1 MLPMRRLPLL
11 ALLGACLFALS
22 ACGDKDKEG
31 LTKAC
36 GTAEPAMSTSPSLP
50 GKFPDA
56 QGMIYTGVKKQGP
69 ATVATGYVE
78 QAIGPAHDAFTTAVK
93 GAPGYSIT
101 KNEQDAADAEV
112 NFAGAGNSGQV
123 KLLQE
128 CKDRTTVTITIR
140 PA

>member
-1 MLPMRRLPLL
+1 MRRLTLL
-11 ALLGACLFALS
+11 ALLAVCLFALA
-22 ACGDKDKEG
+22 ACGGEKDKEG

-36 GTAEPAMSTSPSLP
+36 GTAEPAMKGAPNLP
-50 GKFPDA
+50 GSFPDA
-56 QGMIYTGVKKQGP
+56 QGVIYTGVKKQGP
-69 ATVATGYVE
+69 TTIATGYIG
-78 QAIGPAHDAFTTAVK
+78 QTIGPAHDAYTNAVK
-93 GAPGYSIT
+93 GASGYSIT

-112 NFAGAGNSGQV
+112 NFTGVGNSGQV

>member
-1 MLPMRRLPLL
+1 MRRAPLL
-11 ALLGACLFALS
+11 ALLGVCLLALV
-22 ACGDKDKEG
+22 ACGDDKDTEA
-31 LTKAC
+31 LAKAC
-36 GTAEPAMSTSPSLP
+36 GSAEPAMTAAPKPP

-56 QGMIYTGVKKQGP
+56 HGIVYTGVKKDGP
-69 ATVATGYVE
+69 ATIASGYIE
-78 QAIGPAHDAFTTAVK
+78 QPIGPAHDAYTAAVK
-93 GAPGYSIT
+93 GASGYSIT
-101 KNEQDAADAEV
+101 KNEQDVADAEV